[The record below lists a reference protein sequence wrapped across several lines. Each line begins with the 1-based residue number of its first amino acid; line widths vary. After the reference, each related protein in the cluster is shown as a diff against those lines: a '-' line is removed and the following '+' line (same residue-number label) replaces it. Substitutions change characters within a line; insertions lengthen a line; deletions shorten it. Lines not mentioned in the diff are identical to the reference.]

1 MVSGALTGIMMA
13 YEDAT
18 GEKLDEEKKEIASE
32 EIVAVGDLGNEIGK
46 DKATGIVNDIKTEII
61 KTNTKDT
68 NQIAET
74 INNVTNNYNVTLNV
88 GQMGQL
94 QDLMGKIAKQS
105 YNYNA
110 VKSTL
115 DTVTS
120 NVDANLEAIGE
131 SIKRGGFFENMFS
144 GIKDFFGKM
153 FGGAKEEVKDLGILA
168 NTKDEVLGESA
179 VIDATDE
186 GALQLEEVQD
196 GAKGL
201 LGKIVEWFKGL
212 FGGTTDVSKDKT
224 NGTTNNLDT
233 NSENIEEDITDEAVD
248 DSNSTN
254 TTDVIDGEE
263 DSLIDVIED
272 ENNGEDGTVN
282 IDDGNTDLVTSIKE
296 NQ

>member
-1 MVSGALTGIMMA
+1 MA

-61 KTNTKDT
+61 KTNTRDT